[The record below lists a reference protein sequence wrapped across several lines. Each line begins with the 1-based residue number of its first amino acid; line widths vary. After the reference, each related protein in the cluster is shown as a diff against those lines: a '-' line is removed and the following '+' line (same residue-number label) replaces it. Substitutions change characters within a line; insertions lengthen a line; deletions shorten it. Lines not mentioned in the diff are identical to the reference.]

1 MFTGCIGLALL
12 CLHKKTALPRLVS
25 ISVCT
30 HGYAWGVCVCVSL
43 CRYLEETEWE
53 GRRGNKEADAAW
65 SLQLTDRLKR
75 SSTHCMLSVLCNPWV
90 CALASQAG
98 CCAQEE
104 LKGMADRIN
113 SMRTLLFQE
122 LQRVG
127 APGKWSH
134 IVEQIGMFSYTG
146 LTRVR

>member
-1 MFTGCIGLALL
+1 MCICVWLQDRVQGNTKMKFRCHLVASAHKTGLGIIGFIECFAAL
-12 CLHKKTALPRLVS
+12 RF
-25 ISVCT
+25 
-30 HGYAWGVCVCVSL
+30 
-43 CRYLEETEWE
+43 
-53 GRRGNKEADAAW
+53 
-65 SLQLTDRLKR
+65 
-75 SSTHCMLSVLCNPWV
+75 LSVITLFQEHFVPK
-90 CALASQAG
+90 QAG

>member
-1 MFTGCIGLALL
+1 MQGMTGNNMQM
-12 CLHKKTALPRLVS
+12 RLV
-25 ISVCT
+25 
-30 HGYAWGVCVCVSL
+30 
-43 CRYLEETEWE
+43 
-53 GRRGNKEADAAW
+53 AAAHKTG
-65 SLQLTDRLKR
+65 LGIN
-75 SSTHCMLSVLCNPWV
+75 SSYCFLSVLCCPWV
-90 CALASQAG
+90 CARGPQAG
-98 CCAQEE
+98 FCAQEE

-127 APGKWSH
+127 APGKWRH